1 MLEPGYATRGGTL
14 GAAKNP
20 QPERQSVGQLLNE
33 TDAALEALAG
43 TIGAVDKA
51 FDAVL
56 RDPAPAAV
64 EAMPTPPP
72 SANVCARLERIIQ
85 AVMAMKRYGD
95 SILERCA
102 L

>member
-43 TIGAVDKA
+43 TIGAVDRA

-56 RDPAPAAV
+56 RDPAPAG
-64 EAMPTPPP
+64 ESLPTPPP

-85 AVMAMKRYGD
+85 MVIAMKRYGD